1 MSDLF
6 PSVFCDWITIRQSF
20 PFRVPVINGGH
31 VVSFEPDAFAKSMKV
46 DQETG
51 ETILTPV
58 FDATKAIYTTSKRI
72 EHEGSFDTKVH
83 IRSDGETVEFSGN
96 ASRFGRPDNLFGLS
110 VPAAFE
116 KASDIVQALGC
127 PRFSENI
134 DQTGMAR
141 NDCYNNPAYNARITR
156 VDLTQNYFAGSRE
169 KALKY
174 IHAMAGQAGMQRGK
188 GNHAPKGYGNGVTWN
203 EGSKRW
209 YSKLYFKA
217 DELGQYASE
226 KVYALCN
233 NFGVCRFEVSLK
245 ARELADLGLNR
256 VLPWCRL
263 KDGMDM
269 AKVIYGKFAE
279 VLHRNHVSKID
290 FSDMPQWLARI
301 ARDYY
306 NGEQPWDTAPT
317 RRTAQRWR
325 KALLGHG
332 IDIAVPLDVTRIAG
346 RIEVIELSPLAV
358 PDWYGREA
366 A

>member
-20 PFRVPVINGGH
+20 PYGVPVLNGGH
-31 VVSFEPDAFAKSMKV
+31 VVSFEPDAFAKSTV
-46 DQETG
+46 VNEETG
-51 ETILTPV
+51 EVKLLPV
-58 FDATKAIYTTSKRI
+58 FDATKAIYTTNKRI
-72 EHEGSFDTKVH
+72 EHEGSYDTKVH

-116 KASDIVQALGC
+116 KASDIVEALGL

-141 NDCYNNPAYNARITR
+141 NDTYNNPAFNARISR

-174 IHAMAGQAGMQRGK
+174 IHAMSGQAGGQRGK
-188 GNHAPKGYGNGVTWN
+188 GNQSPKGYGNGVTWN

-226 KVYALCN
+226 KVYELCN
-233 NFGVCRFEVSLK
+233 ALGVVRFEVSLK
-245 ARELADLGLNR
+245 SRELADLGLNR
-256 VLPWCRL
+256 VLPWCL
-263 KDGMDM
+263 PKEGMDM
-269 AKVIYGKFAE
+269 AKVIYGKFSE
-279 VLHRNHVSKID
+279 VLYRNQVSKID
-290 FSDMPQWLARI
+290 FSDMPLWLARI

-306 NGEQPWDTAPT
+306 NGENPWSSAPT

-325 KALLGHG
+325 KALLEFGV
-332 IDIAVPLDVTRIAG
+332 DISVALDVTRIAG